1 MFALARMKD
10 PRKGLTRA
18 LLLGSAFLSGTP
30 AAADTIKDLT
40 SVQFVGNVPFDTQL
54 SAAKKLGVG
63 GVRIAVRWNDVEQ
76 RRGHFEWRTADARAG
91 AVIREGFTPIITLFG
106 SNGLYGKD
114 DVATPRVGPLR
125 GDAVD
130 GYARFAAET
139 VKHFGTI
146 ASGHPISY
154 EIWNEPNTK
163 TFWSVPPNPEAY
175 AQAALAACKAI
186 KASSGDARVLG
197 LGMEGTPV
205 KAPYVVPSYGLDIYQ
220 EWARRAATPDL
231 MNCVDG
237 VSMHPYRD
245 TPETY
250 LDEEE
255 AFRTFILKH
264 WSRPKAPVVVNSEWG
279 YQVDLKSPTGLQT
292 QARNDVK
299 LLLLGVGMGRRTNIY
314 QIVNGGRD
322 PSQKDQT
329 YGLFDFTG
337 AIKPAG
343 EAIGRIMQL
352 IGDYDPDSVSTMAN
366 HSIFVF
372 RAHKRSDPA
381 QKAVVAWTNKDNAV
395 LSAQAMFAAPVRVQR
410 AVDLVS
416 GNEPS
421 ATSEAIGVTG
431 SPTVVLGSL

>member
-1 MFALARMKD
+1 MFALAQ
-10 PRKGLTRA
+10 RKGARSAAARASLLVSA
-18 LLLGSAFLSGTP
+18 LLIGSP
-30 AAADTIKDLT
+30 ACADSIRELT
-40 SVQFVGNVPFDTQL
+40 SVQFVGNVPFETQL
-54 SAAKKLGVG
+54 ASAKKLGVG

-76 RRGHFEWRTADARAG
+76 RKGHYEWRTADGRAG
-91 AVIREGFTPIITLFG
+91 AVIRAGFTPIITLFG

-114 DVATPRVGPLR
+114 DTSPSRVSPLR
-125 GDAVD
+125 GDAVQ

-146 ASGHPISY
+146 ASGHLISY

-175 AQAALAACKAI
+175 AQAALAACQAI

-205 KAPYVVPSYGLDIYQ
+205 KAPYVVPAYGLDIYQ

-237 VSMHPYRD
+237 VSIHPYRD
-245 TPETY
+245 NPETY

-255 AFRTFILKH
+255 AFRAFMVKH
-264 WSRPKAPVVVNSEWG
+264 WTRPKPPVVVNSEWG
-279 YQVDLKSPTGLQT
+279 YQVDPKSPAGLQG

-329 YGLFDFTG
+329 YGLFDFSG
-337 AIKPAG
+337 GIKPSG

-352 IGDYDPDSVSTMAN
+352 IGDYDPDSVATMGN
-366 HSIFVF
+366 RSIFVF
-372 RAHKRSDPA
+372 KAHKRDDPA
-381 QKAVVAWTNKDNAV
+381 QKAVVVWTNKDKAV
-395 LSAQAMFAAPVRVQR
+395 VSAQAVFAAPVRVKR

-416 GNEPS
+416 GEESP
-421 ATSEAIGVTG
+421 ATSEAIGITR